1 MFKSDAQAC
10 QAIKMLLDESRLPP
24 LRGLWTDTGPSDTAV
39 SLLDR
44 GGGPM
49 SSGEVAML
57 RAAFDFWNGRGGL
70 KLDTI
75 IDVLDVE
82 RAEAVCTLALAL
94 KRGSHAVDDWIAGGR
109 TLRAERSA
117 GCRSEG
123 RPRRKVRHAS

>member
-10 QAIKMLLDESRLPP
+10 QAIKKLLDESGLPA
-24 LRGLWTDTGPSDTAV
+24 LRGLWTDAGPTDAAV
-39 SLLDR
+39 SLIDR

-75 IDVLDVE
+75 IDVLDVS
-82 RAEAVCTLALAL
+82 RAEAVCSLALAL
-94 KRGSHAVDDWIAGGR
+94 KRGSHAVDEWIAGSG
-109 TLRAERSA
+109 TPGTQRSA
-117 GCRSEG
+117 GSDKARA
-123 RPRRKVRHAS
+123 RRRAGHAS